1 MYGDVPPVADTVTEV
16 VPPKH
21 EIAGAVDEAVGKAL
35 TKTALASLEIEVQAF
50 PDALTTA

>member
-1 MYGDVPPVADTVTEV
+1 VYGAVPPVADTVTEV

-35 TKTALASLEIEVQAF
+35 TTTALAALEMELQAL
-50 PDALTTA
+50 PNALTSA